1 MRSLIPP
8 VPVMVVLVVTAIVAV
23 MFFRV
28 VDLKP
33 QVEENFFFSKQDPQV
48 RADTEI
54 VRTFPQSTQ
63 IVLAAAGD
71 IASPAYVERVRR
83 MSAELSAVPGAAPLK
98 KLSLSLPEG
107 FGLVRGHLRVPRFPA
122 IATLPPAAP
131 SLRPRFAE
139 PCCCGSCAAAS
150 SP

>member
-1 MRSLIPP
+1 MRSPRKSSPWPP
-8 VPVMVVLVVTAIVAV
+8 WPVVVVLLVTAIIGLL
-23 MFFRV
+23 FFTV

-71 IASPAYVERVRR
+71 ITSPAYVERVRR
-83 MSAELSAVPGAAPLK
+83 MSAELSAVPGVSGVE
-98 KLSLSLPEG
+98 SLTNGPKDVDEAFKSALWRRV
-107 FGLVRGHLRVPRFPA
+107 LVPDDRKSTYLF
-122 IATLPPAAP
+122 ATLDRLTTVGA
-131 SLRPRFAE
+131 R
-139 PCCCGSCAAAS
+139 
-150 SP
+150 